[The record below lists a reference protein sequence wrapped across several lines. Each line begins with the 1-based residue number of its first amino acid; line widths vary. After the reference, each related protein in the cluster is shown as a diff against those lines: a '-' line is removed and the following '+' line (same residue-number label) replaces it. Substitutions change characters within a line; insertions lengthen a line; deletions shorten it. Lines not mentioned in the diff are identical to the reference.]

1 MGPGLRTR
9 RYVPYAFV
17 LPSLAFLGL
26 VFGYAVVRVVLD
38 SFRVPGILG
47 VQSWGT
53 RNFHAVLQDTL
64 FWQSLRD
71 NLKLFLVIPFMTV
84 FGLLMAVLLYERV
97 KGWRIYRSLAFL
109 PYILAVPVVGVV
121 FSYILERNGVL
132 NRVLDTLHLHF
143 LVHDWLGNPHLALW
157 SVAVIIAWQQTGL
170 AIVLFLARLASVDE
184 QLYDA
189 ALVDR
194 ANWFQRF
201 WHITVPQLA
210 RVIEFFVAISFIN
223 MLSWVFSYVYVM
235 TGGGPEQKT
244 YVTELYIYE
253 DAFRNGL
260 SNLASAASVILLL
273 LAIVILSAQAVARKA
288 VDQID
293 V

>member
-1 MGPGLRTR
+1 MTI
-9 RYVPYAFV
+9 V
-17 LPSLAFLGL
+17 GL
-26 VFGYAVVRVVLD
+26 V
-38 SFRVPGILG
+38 
-47 VQSWGT
+47 
-53 RNFHAVLQDTL
+53 
-64 FWQSLRD
+64 
-71 NLKLFLVIPFMTV
+71 
-84 FGLLMAVLLYERV
+84 MAVLLHERT

-109 PYILAVPVVGVV
+109 PYVLAVPVIGVV

-132 NRVLDTLHLHF
+132 NNMLNTLHLHF
-143 LVHDWLGNPHLALW
+143 LVHDWLGNPSLALW
-157 SVAVIIAWQQTGL
+157 SIAFIIAWQQTGL

-184 QLYDA
+184 SLYEA
-189 ALVDR
+189 AMVDGASWR
-194 ANWFQRF
+194 RRH
-201 WHITVPQLA
+201 WHITLPQLA

-235 TGGGPEQKT
+235 TGGGPQQKT

-273 LAIVILSAQAVARKA
+273 VATIVLFVQAIARKG
-288 VDQID
+288 VDRIE

>member
-1 MGPGLRTR
+1 MRTR
-9 RYVPYAFV
+9 RLTPYGFL
-17 LPSLAFLGL
+17 LPTLVFLGV
-26 VFGYAVVRVVLD
+26 VFGYAVVAVVLE

-47 VQSWGT
+47 VTSWGVT
-53 RNFHAVLQDTL
+53 NYHEVVHDSL
-64 FWQSLRD
+64 FWQSLFD
-71 NLKLFLVIPFMTV
+71 NLKLFLAIPIMTIV
-84 FGLLMAVLLYERV
+84 GLVMAVLLHERA

-109 PYILAVPVVGVV
+109 PYVLAVPVIGVV

-132 NRVLDTLHLHF
+132 NDMLNTLHLHF
-143 LVHDWLGNPHLALW
+143 LVHDWLGNPSLALW
-157 SVAVIIAWQQTGL
+157 SIAFIIAWQQIGL

-184 QLYDA
+184 SLYEA
-189 ALVDR
+189 AMVDGASWR
-194 ANWFQRF
+194 GRH
-201 WHITVPQLA
+201 WHITLPQLA

-235 TGGGPEQKT
+235 TGGGPQQKT

-260 SNLASAASVILLL
+260 GNLASAASVVLLL
-273 LAIVILSAQAVARKA
+273 VATIVLFVQAIARKA
-288 VDQID
+288 VDRIE

>member
-1 MGPGLRTR
+1 VRTR
-9 RYVPYAFV
+9 RLTPYGFL
-17 LPSLAFLGL
+17 LPTLVFLVV
-26 VFGYAVVRVVLD
+26 VFGYAVVAVVLE
-38 SFRVPGILG
+38 SFRVPGLLG
-47 VQSWGT
+47 VTNWGVT
-53 RNFHAVLQDTL
+53 NYDEVVHDSL
-64 FWQSLRD
+64 FWQSLLD
-71 NLKLFLVIPFMTV
+71 NLKLFLAIPVMTIV
-84 FGLLMAVLLYERV
+84 GLVMAVLLHERA

-109 PYILAVPVVGVV
+109 PYVLAVPVVGVV

-132 NRVLDTLHLHF
+132 NNMLSSLHLNF
-143 LVHDWLGNPHLALW
+143 LVHDWLGNPSLALW
-157 SVAVIIAWQQTGL
+157 SIAFIIAWQQTGL

-184 QLYDA
+184 SLYEA
-189 ALVDR
+189 AMVDCASWAR
-194 ANWFQRF
+194 RH
-201 WHITVPQLA
+201 WHITLPQLA

-235 TGGGPEQKT
+235 TGGGPENKT

-273 LAIVILSAQAVARKA
+273 VATIVLFFQAIARKA
-288 VDQID
+288 VDRIE

>member
-1 MGPGLRTR
+1 MRTR
-9 RYVPYAFV
+9 RLTPYGFL
-17 LPSLAFLGL
+17 LPSLLFLAV
-26 VFGYAVVRVVLD
+26 VFGYAVVAVVLE

-47 VQSWGT
+47 VTSWGVT
-53 RNFHAVLQDTL
+53 NYQQVVHDSL
-64 FWQSLRD
+64 FWQSLLD
-71 NLKLFLVIPFMTV
+71 NLKLFLVIPVMTIV
-84 FGLLMAVLLYERV
+84 GLVMAILLHERA

-109 PYILAVPVVGVV
+109 PYVLAVPVIGVV

-132 NRVLDTLHLHF
+132 NEMLNTLHLHF
-143 LVHDWLGNPHLALW
+143 LVHDWLGNPSLALW
-157 SVAVIIAWQQTGL
+157 SIAFIIAWQQTGL

-184 QLYDA
+184 SLYEA
-189 ALVDR
+189 AMVDGASPIGR
-194 ANWFQRF
+194 H
-201 WHITVPQLA
+201 WHITLPQLA

-235 TGGGPEQKT
+235 TGGGPQQKT

-260 SNLASAASVILLL
+260 GNLASAASVILLL
-273 LAIVILSAQAVARKA
+273 VATIVLFVQAIARKA
-288 VDQID
+288 VDRIE

>member
-1 MGPGLRTR
+1 MRTR
-9 RYVPYAFV
+9 RLTPYAFL
-17 LPSLAFLGL
+17 LPTLVFLVV
-26 VFGYAVVRVVLD
+26 VFGYAVVAVVLE
-38 SFRVPGILG
+38 SFRVPGLLG
-47 VQSWGT
+47 VTSWGVT
-53 RNFHAVLQDTL
+53 NYNEVVHDSL
-64 FWQSLRD
+64 FWQSLLD
-71 NLKLFLVIPFMTV
+71 NLKLFLAIPVMTIV
-84 FGLLMAVLLYERV
+84 GLVMAVLLHERA

-109 PYILAVPVVGVV
+109 PYVLAVPVVGVV

-132 NRVLDTLHLHF
+132 NNMLSTLHLNF
-143 LVHDWLGNPHLALW
+143 LVHDWLGNPSLALW
-157 SVAVIIAWQQTGL
+157 SIAFIIAWQQTGL

-184 QLYDA
+184 SLYEA
-189 ALVDR
+189 AMVDCASWLR
-194 ANWFQRF
+194 RH
-201 WHITVPQLA
+201 WHITLPQLA

-235 TGGGPEQKT
+235 TGGGPDNKT

-273 LAIVILSAQAVARKA
+273 VATIVLFFQAIARKA
-288 VDQID
+288 VDRIE

>member
-1 MGPGLRTR
+1 MRTGR
-9 RYVPYAFV
+9 LTPYGFL
-17 LPSLAFLGL
+17 LPTLLFLGV
-26 VFGYAVVRVVLD
+26 VFGYAVVAVVLE
-38 SFRVPGILG
+38 SFRVPGLLG
-47 VQSWGT
+47 VTNWGVT
-53 RNFHAVLQDTL
+53 NYHNVVHDSL
-64 FWQSLRD
+64 FWQSLLD
-71 NLKLFLVIPFMTV
+71 NLKLFLAIPVMTIV
-84 FGLLMAVLLYERV
+84 GLLMAVLLHERA

-109 PYILAVPVVGVV
+109 PYVLAVPVVGVV

-132 NRVLDTLHLHF
+132 NNMLNTLHLNF
-143 LVHDWLGNPHLALW
+143 LVHDWLGNPSLALW
-157 SVAVIIAWQQTGL
+157 SIAFIIAWQQTGL

-184 QLYDA
+184 SLYEA
-189 ALVDR
+189 AMVNGASWPR
-194 ANWFQRF
+194 RH
-201 WHITVPQLA
+201 WHITLPQLA

-235 TGGGPEQKT
+235 TGGGPQQKT

-273 LAIVILSAQAVARKA
+273 VATIVLFLQAIARKA
-288 VDQID
+288 VDRID

>member
-1 MGPGLRTR
+1 MRTR
-9 RYVPYAFV
+9 RLTPYGFL
-17 LPSLAFLGL
+17 LPTLVFLGV
-26 VFGYAVVRVVLD
+26 VFGYAVVAVVLE
-38 SFRVPGILG
+38 SFRVPGVLG
-47 VQSWGT
+47 VTNWGVT
-53 RNFHAVLQDTL
+53 NYHDVVHDSL

-71 NLKLFLVIPFMTV
+71 NLKLFLVIPVMTIV
-84 FGLLMAVLLYERV
+84 GLVMAVLLHERA

-132 NRVLDTLHLHF
+132 NDMLDTLHLHF
-143 LVHDWLGNPHLALW
+143 LVHDWLGNPSLALW
-157 SVAVIIAWQQTGL
+157 SIAFIIAWQQTGL

-184 QLYDA
+184 SLYEA
-189 ALVDR
+189 AMVDGASWPR
-194 ANWFQRF
+194 RHWR
-201 WHITVPQLA
+201 ITLPQLA
-210 RVIEFFVAISFIN
+210 RVIEFFVAVSFIN

-235 TGGGPEQKT
+235 TGGGPQQKT

-260 SNLASAASVILLL
+260 GNLASAASVILLL
-273 LAIVILSAQAVARKA
+273 VATIVLFVQAIARKA
-288 VDQID
+288 VDRIE

>member
-1 MGPGLRTR
+1 LRTR
-9 RYVPYAFV
+9 RYVPYAFL
-17 LPSLAFLGL
+17 LPSLALLGL

-47 VQSWGT
+47 VESWGT
-53 RNFHAVLQDTL
+53 RNFHAVFHDSL

-71 NLKLFLVIPFMTV
+71 NLKLFLVIPVMTV
-84 FGLLMAVLLYERV
+84 VGLLMAVLLYERT

-132 NRVLDTLHLHF
+132 NRMLDSLHLHF
-143 LVHDWLGNPHLALW
+143 LVHDWLGNPRLALW
-157 SVAVIIAWQQTGL
+157 SIAFIIAWQQTGL

-194 ANWFQRF
+194 ANWLQRF
-201 WHITVPQLA
+201 WHITLPQLA

-235 TGGGPEQKT
+235 TGGGPQQKT

-273 LAIVILSAQAVARKA
+273 IAIVVLSVQAVARKA

-293 V
+293 I

>member
-1 MGPGLRTR
+1 MRTHR
-9 RYVPYAFV
+9 LTPYGFL
-17 LPSLAFLGL
+17 LPTLLFLGV
-26 VFGYAVVRVVLD
+26 VFGYAVVAVVLE
-38 SFRVPGILG
+38 SFRVPGLLG
-47 VQSWGT
+47 VTSWGV
-53 RNFHAVLQDTL
+53 RNYHDVVHDSL
-64 FWQSLRD
+64 FWQSLLD
-71 NLKLFLVIPFMTV
+71 NLKLFLAIPVMTIV
-84 FGLLMAVLLYERV
+84 GLLMAVLLHERA

-109 PYILAVPVVGVV
+109 PYVLAVPVVGVV

-132 NRVLDTLHLHF
+132 NDMLNTLHLHF
-143 LVHDWLGNPHLALW
+143 LVHDWLGNPSLALW
-157 SVAVIIAWQQTGL
+157 SIALIIAWQQTGL

-184 QLYDA
+184 SLYEA
-189 ALVDR
+189 AMVDGASWPR
-194 ANWFQRF
+194 RH
-201 WHITVPQLA
+201 WHITLPQLA

-235 TGGGPEQKT
+235 TGGGPQQKT

-273 LAIVILSAQAVARKA
+273 VATIVLFVQATARKA
-288 VDQID
+288 VDRIE

>member
-1 MGPGLRTR
+1 MRTGR
-9 RYVPYAFV
+9 LTPYVFL
-17 LPSLAFLGL
+17 LPTLVFLGV
-26 VFGYAVVRVVLD
+26 VFGYAVVAVVLE

-47 VQSWGT
+47 VTSWGVT
-53 RNFHAVLQDTL
+53 NYHDVLHDSL
-64 FWQSLRD
+64 FWQSLLD
-71 NLKLFLVIPFMTV
+71 NLKLFLVIPVMTIV
-84 FGLLMAVLLYERV
+84 GLVMAVLLHERA

-109 PYILAVPVVGVV
+109 PYVLAVPVVGVV

-132 NRVLDTLHLHF
+132 NNLLNTLHLNF
-143 LVHDWLGNPHLALW
+143 LVHDWLGNPSLALW
-157 SVAVIIAWQQTGL
+157 SIAFIIAWQQTGL

-184 QLYDA
+184 SLYEA
-189 ALVDR
+189 AMVDCASWPR
-194 ANWFQRF
+194 RH
-201 WHITVPQLA
+201 WHITLPQLA

-273 LAIVILSAQAVARKA
+273 VATIVLFFQAIARKA
-288 VDQID
+288 VDRIE

>member
-1 MGPGLRTR
+1 MRTGR
-9 RYVPYAFV
+9 LTPYGFL
-17 LPSLAFLGL
+17 LPTLLFLGL
-26 VFGYAVVRVVLD
+26 VFGYAVVAVVLE
-38 SFRVPGILG
+38 SFRVPGLLG
-47 VQSWGT
+47 VTSWGVT
-53 RNFHAVLQDTL
+53 NYHDVVHDSL
-64 FWQSLRD
+64 FWQSLFD
-71 NLKLFLVIPFMTV
+71 NLKLFLAIPVMTIV
-84 FGLLMAVLLYERV
+84 GLLMAVLLHERA

-109 PYILAVPVVGVV
+109 PYVLAVPVVGVV

-132 NRVLDTLHLHF
+132 NNLLNTLHLHF
-143 LVHDWLGNPHLALW
+143 LVHDWLGNPSLALW
-157 SVAVIIAWQQTGL
+157 SIALIIAWQQTGL

-184 QLYDA
+184 SLYEA
-189 ALVDR
+189 AMVDGASWR
-194 ANWFQRF
+194 RRH
-201 WHITVPQLA
+201 WHITLPQLA

-235 TGGGPEQKT
+235 TGGGPQQKT

-273 LAIVILSAQAVARKA
+273 VATIVLFLQAIARKA
-288 VDQID
+288 VDRIE

>member
-1 MGPGLRTR
+1 MRTHR
-9 RYVPYAFV
+9 LTPYGFL
-17 LPSLAFLGL
+17 LPTLLFLGV
-26 VFGYAVVRVVLD
+26 VFGYAVVAVVLE
-38 SFRVPGILG
+38 SFRVPGLLG
-47 VQSWGT
+47 VTSWGVT
-53 RNFHAVLQDTL
+53 NYHDVVHDSL
-64 FWQSLRD
+64 FWQSLLD
-71 NLKLFLVIPFMTV
+71 NLKLFLAIPVMTIV
-84 FGLLMAVLLYERV
+84 GLLMAVLLHERA

-109 PYILAVPVVGVV
+109 PYVLAVPVVGVV

-132 NRVLDTLHLHF
+132 NDMLNTLHLHF
-143 LVHDWLGNPHLALW
+143 LVHDWLGNPSLALW
-157 SVAVIIAWQQTGL
+157 SIALIIAWQQTGL

-184 QLYDA
+184 SLYEA
-189 ALVDR
+189 AMVDGASWPR
-194 ANWFQRF
+194 RH
-201 WHITVPQLA
+201 WHITLPQLA

-235 TGGGPEQKT
+235 TGGGPQQKT

-273 LAIVILSAQAVARKA
+273 VATIVLFLQATARKA
-288 VDQID
+288 VDRIE